1 MVLTDD
7 LAEVLATAGLG
18 TLAVDVFSGRLPDLP
33 DGDPTGGIVAVLLSP
48 AAEPAVRTMGPSLT
62 APSNER
68 PRVQVV
74 VRAPSWAVGEAKA
87 KAALDALDN
96 LGPVTVNGT
105 VYQHVEALQRPA
117 YYLEAD
123 AQDRH
128 LFAFNCSITRAAA

>member
-7 LAEVLATAGLG
+7 LAQALVDGGVG

-33 DGDPTGGIVAVLLSP
+33 DGDPAGGIVAVLLSP

-62 APSNER
+62 APGTER

-74 VRAPSWAVGEAKA
+74 IRAASWAAGEAKA

-96 LGPVTVNGT
+96 LGPVVLNGT
-105 VYQHVEALQRPA
+105 TYQHVEALQRPA
-117 YYLEAD
+117 FYLEAD
-123 AQDRH
+123 PQDRH
-128 LFAFNCSITRAAA
+128 VFAFNCAITRDTA